1 MIDIVRVFEKFA
13 NDKDFLF
20 DFGNRPTLNLIGG
33 TSSLEVDLCKIYLLL
48 ENRVGTSKINNF
60 GTLEGVNYKGMF
72 MLLVCSDFDM
82 INFNKINK
90 SKYNNNIEPLLVY
103 YNNFIQTFGCTDL
116 KINSISFQDLIN
128 VLDQNF
134 DGILV
139 NFDIFIPVGYEL

>member
-13 NDKDFLF
+13 KDKNFLF

-60 GTLEGVNYKGMF
+60 GSLEGVNYKGMF
-72 MLLVCSDFDM
+72 MLCVCSDFDM
-82 INFNKINK
+82 EYFNKINK
-90 SKYNNNIEPLLVY
+90 SKYKDNIEPLLVY
-103 YNNFIQTFGCTDL
+103 YNDFIKTFGCTDL
-116 KINSISFQDLIN
+116 KFNSISYQDVIN

-134 DGILV
+134 DGIVV
-139 NFDIFIPVGYEL
+139 NFDIFIPINYEL